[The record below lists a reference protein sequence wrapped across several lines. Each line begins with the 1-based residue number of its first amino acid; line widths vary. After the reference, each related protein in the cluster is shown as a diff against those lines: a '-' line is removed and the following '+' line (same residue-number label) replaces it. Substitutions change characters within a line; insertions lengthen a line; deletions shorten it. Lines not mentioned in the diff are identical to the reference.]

1 MSAGRKLLDHVRPVM
16 EAYHATRNTI
26 YQLEESNRS
35 NSALVQFFNRLKEEL
50 TRLVPENFFDLYGTD
65 RLFHL
70 QRYIKALTI
79 RAERASVN
87 FEKDQVKAG
96 QVAKFSER
104 LNEMLQTLS
113 PTVSEEK
120 KNAME
125 DFFWLLEEFKVTL
138 FAQELGTAI
147 SVSAKRLEKKLDE
160 INRMI

>member
-1 MSAGRKLLDHVRPVM
+1 MTVTTASERVTQRVDEIGFFPGEATVGIGLATEMAISCRTRVNRPVELQM
-16 EAYHATRNTI
+16 
-26 YQLEESNRS
+26 LPD
-35 NSALVQFFNRLKEEL
+35 SAWRHVEDRA
-50 TRLVPENFFDLYGTD
+50 D

-87 FEKDQVKAG
+87 FEKDQIKAG
-96 QVAKFSER
+96 QIAKFSEL

-120 KNAME
+120 KKATE
-125 DFFWLLEEFKVTL
+125 DFFWLLEEYKVTL